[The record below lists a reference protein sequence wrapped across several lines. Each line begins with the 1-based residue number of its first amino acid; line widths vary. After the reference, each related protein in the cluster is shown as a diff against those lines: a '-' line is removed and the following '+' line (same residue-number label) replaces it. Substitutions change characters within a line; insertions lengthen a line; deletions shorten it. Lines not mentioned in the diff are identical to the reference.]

1 MLIAELREAG
11 KAKSELLSR
20 MGHGM
25 RTPMNGIFGILGLLR
40 EETAPAEITEYHNQ
54 MDPSAHFL
62 FSLINDTLDMSKI
75 EAGSM
80 TLVNPD
86 FSTKKI
92 LVAVRTTLMPLISGK
107 QTHFIVQTDET
118 GPDNPHADPVRFQQ
132 ILSNILS
139 NAVKFTPEGGTALF
153 AKHPEGYYDCILMDI
168 RMPEVNGLEAARYI
182 RALDRGDAKT
192 IPIIAI
198 TANAF
203 EEDVD
208 KSASVGM
215 NAILPS
221 PLYRKSCFI
230 PSIRQ
235 SAPKGW
241 QRVKVSGLSCPSSFS
256 PPFYSKSRG
265 CNSI

>member
-20 MGHGM
+20 MSHGI
-25 RTPMNGIFGILGLLR
+25 RAPMNGIFGILGLLR

-62 FSLINDTLDMSKI
+62 FSLINTLDMSKI
-75 EAGSM
+75 EADSM

-86 FSTKKI
+86 FRTKKI
-92 LVAVRTTLMPLISGK
+92 WAAVCTSLMPLISGK

-118 GPDNPHADPVRFQQ
+118 VPDNPHADPVRFQQ
-132 ILSNILS
+132 ILSNIPS
-139 NAVKFTPEGGTALF
+139 NAVKFIPEGGTALF
-153 AKHPEGYYDCILMDI
+153 AKHPEGYYDCTLMDI
-168 RMPEVNGLEAARYI
+168 RMPEVNGLGAARYI

-230 PSIRQ
+230 PLIRQ